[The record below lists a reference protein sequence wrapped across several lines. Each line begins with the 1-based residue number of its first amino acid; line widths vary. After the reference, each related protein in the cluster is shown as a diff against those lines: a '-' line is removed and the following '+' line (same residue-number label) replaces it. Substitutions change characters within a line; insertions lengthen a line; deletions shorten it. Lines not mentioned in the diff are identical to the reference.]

1 MSEIKQNT
9 NLEQNLI
16 ISPESEQEQIKQ
28 NLIITITPEQQD
40 KYLKKLE
47 HKRELSRIR
56 HLRWFEAHKD
66 EIKAERQ
73 KAKELKLLN
82 KPIKPPKPVS
92 EPKKRG
98 RKVQPIS
105 EADIIKKLILAH

>member
-1 MSEIKQNT
+1 MSEIKQNK

-28 NLIITITPEQQD
+28 NLIITITPEQQE
-40 KYLKKLE
+40 KYLKKLK
-47 HKRELSRIR
+47 HKRELARIR

-66 EIKAERQ
+66 EIKAKRQ

-82 KPIKPPKPVS
+82 KPVKEPKP

-98 RKVQPIS
+98 RKPQTIT
-105 EADIIKKLILAH
+105 EADIIRKLTQTH